1 MPEAGIIQ
9 HGKYR
14 YLEAGSGPSVLFLH
28 GLFGTLSN
36 FSETM
41 SYLSPKYRVIVPVL
55 PLYELELDQS
65 SVSGLVDFI
74 SGFTEALSLSE
85 LHLIGNS
92 LGGHIAI
99 LFAHQHPERVRSIT
113 LTGSSGLF
121 ENSLG
126 DTYPRKGDLEYV
138 RKKTEGTFFNPA
150 MATDELVQH
159 VYEIVNDRNK
169 ALRIVLIAK
178 SAIRHNLRELLPSLN
193 HPVNLIWG
201 KQDSI
206 TPPFVG
212 EEFQKLLPNAR
223 LHLIEN
229 CGHAPMMEVP
239 HEFNQLTEKFLA
251 QNLHHQDTSSASL
264 A

>member
-1 MPEAGIIQ
+1 MPQAEIIQ

-14 YLEAGSGPSVLFLH
+14 YLEAGTGPTVIFLH

-41 SYLSPKYRVIVPVL
+41 AFLSPHYRVIVPVL
-55 PLYELELDQS
+55 PLYDLDIENS
-65 SVSGLVDFI
+65 SVSGLVHFVAEFSD
-74 SGFTEALSLSE
+74 ELALKDI
-85 LHLIGNS
+85 HLIGNS

-99 LFAHQHPERVRSIT
+99 LFAHQQPERIRSIT

-138 RKKTEGTFFNPA
+138 RKKTEGTFYNPA
-150 MATDELVQH
+150 LATPELVQH
-159 VYEIVNDRNK
+159 VYETVNDRNK

-178 SAIRHNLRELLPSLN
+178 SAIRHNLREILPSLK

-212 EEFQKLLPNAR
+212 EEFKKLLPNAQ
-223 LHLIEN
+223 LHLIDN

-239 HEFNQLTEKFLA
+239 YEFNHLTEKFLA
-251 QNLHHQDTSSASL
+251 QNLQPQSTTFTSIA
-264 A
+264 